1 MPARSVRGNRAP
13 LTAAALTVAL
23 AVVLA
28 TGCSKKTAPETVAPA
43 GFVAV
48 RDAGAGFAV
57 AVPADWVQIPLTE
70 DLDKFDETSRDL
82 IAKNT
87 ELIPAINQARQL
99 AQSGGELMAVSA
111 DGRSRINLTI
121 FKAPE
126 DSLEE
131 IARTTVPRLE
141 QDGATEVQQSQAPTG
156 AGNALKLTF
165 KYPLPGRGEE
175 VTIANEVQY
184 YLLKGGKSYV
194 ITVINASA
202 EIVQAVADSFRI
214 R

>member
-1 MPARSVRGNRAP
+1 MSARTLGSTV
-13 LTAAALTVAL
+13 LTVLL
-23 AVVLA
+23 AVVA
-28 TGCSKKTAPETVAPA
+28 AGCADKSAPETVAPA

-57 AVPADWVQIPLTE
+57 AVPADWIQIPLTN
-70 DLDKFDETSRDL
+70 DLDDFDEKSRGL
-82 IAKNT
+82 IASN
-87 ELIPAINQARQL
+87 EALIPAINQARQL
-99 AQSGGELMAVSA
+99 AQSGGELMAVTA
-111 DGRSRINLTI
+111 DGRSRINLTV

-131 IARTTVPRLE
+131 IARETVPRLE
-141 QDGATEVQQSQAPTG
+141 AEGATEIQQSQAPTG
-156 AGNALKLTF
+156 AGTALRITF

-175 VTIANEVQY
+175 VSIANEVQY

-194 ITVINASA
+194 ITIINGSA
-202 EIVQAVADSFRI
+202 EVVQAVADSLRI